1 VTACHLC
8 STPGPALCPR
18 HQRRLADRLTDLPT
32 LYDEVA
38 HCLVPRGHGLGDI
51 VATRGAAGPRS
62 PVNEDILDT
71 INAGRAGEVIRS
83 WRLDVQRVRWPR
95 HGEPAPAPLA
105 ADCRWLVME
114 LDWIAAHYPACGD
127 LYREVGALE
136 AQARAVVGDPIPRRK
151 TIGRCIAVTD
161 DQGTVCGTDITHLA
175 GESRLVCQACGTA
188 YESEQDLLLL
198 LHYQPDT
205 DRLMD
210 IA

>member
-1 VTACHLC
+1 MTACHLC

-38 HCLVPRGHGLGDI
+38 HCLVPRGHGWGDI
-51 VATRGAAGPRS
+51 VATRAAAGPRS

-151 TIGRCIAVTD
+151 VIGRCIAVTD
-161 DQGTVCGTDITHLA
+161 DQGAVCGADITHLA

-188 YESEQDLLLL
+188 YEGEQDLLLL